1 MKIDPLSTTK
11 VFSYLNSK
19 DCPFEMKLHDWRVF
33 IEWFSQ
39 NEEYD
44 ISGIQIQNRTGID
57 RTNIS
62 KAFKRLKDYGI
73 LEETGKK
80 NIGSGK
86 AVIVYFFTSSFKEK
100 VEKHWCLV
108 TGVQKQA
115 KLVSVKD
122 GIDCEASED
131 MLDIPIEEFQGV
143 VDDAEWLKEIN
154 YTEEQ

>member
-1 MKIDPLSTTK
+1 MKIDQLSTTK

-57 RTNIS
+57 RANVS

-73 LEETGKK
+73 LEEVGKK
-80 NIGSGK
+80 HIGHGK
-86 AVIVYFFTSSFKEK
+86 CIIKYFFTHSFKK
-100 VEKHWCLV
+100 DVELHWSGL

-115 KLVSVKD
+115 
-122 GIDCEASED
+122 GIILLANNQDCEPSEN
-131 MLDIPIEEFQGV
+131 MLDIPIEQFRGV
-143 VDDAEWLKEIN
+143 VID
-154 YTEEQ
+154 EEFCALIGYKGD